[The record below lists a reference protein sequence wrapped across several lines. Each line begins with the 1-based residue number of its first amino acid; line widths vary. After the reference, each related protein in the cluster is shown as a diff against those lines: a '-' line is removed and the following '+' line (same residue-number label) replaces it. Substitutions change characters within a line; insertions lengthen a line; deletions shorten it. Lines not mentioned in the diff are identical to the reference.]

1 MNRMLTIGERLK
13 QKRSDMGL
21 TVAQVSDSIKIR
33 RKYIE
38 ALESGDFDMF
48 SSPIYARGF
57 LKNYAEFLGIDT
69 DKALALYRREREER
83 LVAGLDDAK
92 DPFEEPKFVLTPGA
106 IISGLVITVLIS
118 LFGYLY
124 YQYQQFAAPPF
135 LEILSPQDGYETTE
149 DVITIEGSTEAG
161 SQLTINDQEVKTDD
175 VGKFK
180 VTVSLRSGSN
190 QIKVASENGIGKKSE
205 EFVNIFMQT
214 DAVVADNTANGESET
229 TVPETVETGV
239 YDGVE
244 MEITIGPNSAW
255 LLVETDGEVAF
266 TGVLVA
272 DTVKTFKGASKVYI
286 KTGNAGSTQI
296 KINGEIQ
303 DPLGEEG
310 DVESREFTNTAAVE
324 EEITE
329 TDPQE

>member
-1 MNRMLTIGERLK
+1 MLTIGERLK